1 MSIAAVLV
9 SRRSGGVRNSQPGR
23 QTGRSPAQQLWRS
36 LGSVAGGLAIAL
48 HSLALPALADP
59 FRSANPRNIDR
70 TTEAAFTAMFAEGN
84 YAQAAAFLENA
95 SRNEPLAHALAASL
109 AYLNRDWDT
118 LRDRA
123 TQTRRSAERLMQSDP
138 LRGNIYRAVGHF
150 LEGGYAVSTQSTVA
164 AMPTVLR
171 ELQRAFSALG
181 EAERIAPD
189 DPELNLVKGY
199 IELFLATN
207 LPFSSP
213 EQALEKL
220 QNFAGPEYLA
230 QRGIAIGYRDL
241 EQFEPAMAAVNQALA
256 ETPDNPDL
264 YYLKAQILVRQEKYH
279 ESLAFFQR
287 ALEKEDQLP
296 QRHANQ
302 IAWEAC
308 RAESVV
314 EGLRDGVSRQRC
326 NPLLR
331 RR

>member
-1 MSIAAVLV
+1 MSIAAVLLSPWSGSV
-9 SRRSGGVRNSQPGR
+9 RRSGSNPRSQRSAGR
-23 QTGRSPAQQLWRS
+23 QRWRS
-36 LGSVAGGLAIAL
+36 LGALAGGLAIAL

-59 FRSANPRNIDR
+59 FRTVSPRNIDR
-70 TTEAAFTAMFAEGN
+70 NAEAAFLAMFAEGD
-84 YAQAAAFLENA
+84 YVQAAKLLEDA

-109 AYLNRDWDT
+109 AYLDQDWDT

-123 TQTRRSAERLMQSDP
+123 SLTRRSAERLIQRDP
-138 LRGNIYRAVGHF
+138 LRGNIYLAVGHF
-150 LEGGYAVSTQSTVA
+150 LEGGYTLSTQSTVA
-164 AMPTVLR
+164 ATPTIIR

-181 EAERIAPD
+181 EAEKVAPD

-220 QNFAGPEYLA
+220 QTYAGPEYLA

-241 EQFEPAMAAVNQALA
+241 EQFDPALAAVDQALA
-256 ETPDNPDL
+256 ETPNNPDL
-264 YYLKAQILVRQEKYH
+264 YYLKAQILVRQEKH
-279 ESLAFFQR
+279 RESLDFFKL
-287 ALEKEDQLP
+287 ALEKEAQLP
-296 QRHANQ
+296 QRLANQ
-302 IAWEAC
+302 IAWEEC
-308 RAESVV
+308 RAQGVV

>member
-1 MSIAAVLV
+1 MPIAAVVL
-9 SRRSGGVRNSQPGR
+9 SRQSGNVCAPQSFGSDKR
-23 QTGRSPAQQLWRS
+23 PARKRFWRS

-48 HSLALPALADP
+48 HSLSLPALADP
-59 FRSANPRNIDR
+59 FRSANPRSIDR
-70 TTEAAFTAMFAEGN
+70 NTEAAFTAMFAEGN
-84 YAQAAAFLENA
+84 YTQAAALLEDA

-109 AYLNRDWDT
+109 AYLEQDWDT

-123 TQTRRSAERLMQSDP
+123 SQTRRSAERLIQRDP
-138 LRGNIYRAVGHF
+138 LRGNIYLAVGHF

-164 AMPTVLR
+164 ATPAVLR
-171 ELQRAFSALG
+171 ELQRAFSALN

-241 EQFEPAMAAVNQALA
+241 EQFDVAMVAVDQALA
-256 ETPDNPDL
+256 ATPENPDL
-264 YYLKAQILVRQEKYH
+264 YYLKAQILVRQEKH
-279 ESLAFFQR
+279 RESLDFFKR
-287 ALEKEDQLP
+287 ALEKENQLP

-308 RAESVV
+308 RAEGVV